1 MGSFKG
7 LSQNSS
13 PYVLS
18 KLSAHSPLGVC
29 WEFAGSPLGVC
40 WESAGSLLG
49 VCWESIGSLLGVG
62 SPLGIYE
69 MVSLEGLSKCAL
81 QIETFLEFAESF
93 ARSPLI
99 VRLESAGS
107 LLEV

>member
-13 PYVLS
+13 PYLLS
-18 KLSAHSPLGVC
+18 KLSTHRESARSALGVRWVC
-29 WEFAGSPLGVC
+29 TGSPHGVC

-49 VCWESIGSLLGVG
+49 VGSW
-62 SPLGIYE
+62 LGICE
-69 MVSLEGLSKCAL
+69 MVSLDGLSKCAL

-93 ARSPLI
+93 NRSPL
-99 VRLESAGS
+99 ESIGS
-107 LLEV
+107 LLEVCLKFEQSKNA